1 MEDIKY
7 KGLYKDHWF
16 FGPILKHKKF
26 YIRVMWASAFINVF
40 ALVSAFYVMIVY
52 DRIIPNNATES
63 LIVLTVG
70 VLAIVVFDFAMK
82 VLRGLYTDKASSLVD
97 IEVSENL
104 FDRISRN
111 EQLIGQKTGAIA
123 SVVKE
128 FDSLKEFIA
137 SASFVAFVDLPFIF
151 LFLFVLYSIGGF
163 VAAVP
168 ALIVVV
174 VITMGLLI
182 QPIIQKLTF
191 NASQDGQSKQSVIV
205 EVLSGMETL
214 KTLPGIGIL
223 RDRWVK
229 SVESQGVTTAKSK
242 FWSQLTSNFT
252 QSGQQ
257 LSQVGIIVYGVFLIA
272 EGDLT
277 MGSLIACVI
286 LSGRTLAPL
295 GQVSSL
301 LGRYNQAI
309 TSYENF
315 GQLMQQPVTEMSRE
329 HQIRVD
335 KVTGALTIKN
345 VSLTYPGMK
354 EATVRQLNLNIK
366 AGEKVAIVGKI
377 GSGKTSLLRLI
388 AGLLQATEG
397 SIKIDQTDI
406 THMHGDDLRKH
417 VGVVMQMPMLFS
429 GTLKENLLM
438 GNPDA
443 TDEEVLYAARVAGVD
458 EIASNLPDGYETVLQ
473 ENGQQLSGGQRQAV
487 CIARCFVGN
496 PQIVIMDE
504 PSSAMDNNSESQ
516 LLLDI
521 QSRIVDKTFILITH
535 RGTLLSL
542 VDRVMV
548 FDSGRIVADGPK
560 DEILKAMQTP
570 PTKKAATPTVKKKKQ
585 EKPVKAL
592 SEDASGVAEKAQA
605 LAGKLEK
612 SSTVQNYSFESAV
625 FDMHDS
631 TGKRVGGADDVTG
644 TFAIDTAIGAGIAT
658 FRSTTPFF
666 GDVWTVHDAIMTITG
681 KTTATINMLFDWGS
695 NSDIGVVLNL
705 DIDRDTAGNIKSF
718 TTIAGDGM
726 DNGPFSG
733 FSATFSGSTTLLI
746 TDKTQKKPVDGKGG
760 KS

>member
-1 MEDIKY
+1 MEHIKY

-16 FGPILKHKKF
+16 FGAIIKNKKF

-63 LIVLTVG
+63 LIVLTIG
-70 VLAIVVFDFAMK
+70 VLAVVAFDFAMK

-97 IEVSENL
+97 IEVSEKL

-123 SVVKE
+123 SVIKE
-128 FDSLKEFIA
+128 FDHLKEFIA

-151 LFLFVLYSIGGF
+151 LFLWVLYSIGGF

-174 VITMGLLI
+174 VIIAGLLI

-191 NASQDGQSKQSVIV
+191 NASKDGQSKQSVIV

-223 RDRWVK
+223 RDRWIK
-229 SVESQGVTTAKSK
+229 SVESQGVTSAKSK

-257 LSQVGIIVYGVFLIA
+257 LSQVGIIVYGVYLIA

-295 GQVSSL
+295 GQVSNL

-315 GQLMQQPVTEMSRE
+315 GQLMQQPVSEMSKE

-354 EATVRQLNLNIK
+354 EATVKQLNLDIK
-366 AGEKVAIVGKI
+366 AGEKIAIVGKI

-388 AGLLQATEG
+388 AGLLQPTEG

-443 TDEEVLYAARVAGVD
+443 TDEEVIYAARVAGVD
-458 EIASNLPDGYETVLQ
+458 EIASNLPDGYETVLA
-473 ENGQQLSGGQRQAV
+473 EGGQQLSGGQRQAV
-487 CIARCFVGN
+487 CIARAFVGN

-504 PSSAMDNNSESQ
+504 PSSAMDNNSEAQ

-560 DEILKAMQTP
+560 DKVLEAMQAP
-570 PTKKAATPTVKKKKQ
+570 SKKKTQ
-585 EKPVKAL
+585 DKP
-592 SEDASGVAEKAQA
+592 AENE
-605 LAGKLEK
+605 GG
-612 SSTVQNYSFESAV
+612 ES
-625 FDMHDS
+625 
-631 TGKRVGGADDVTG
+631 
-644 TFAIDTAIGAGIAT
+644 
-658 FRSTTPFF
+658 
-666 GDVWTVHDAIMTITG
+666 
-681 KTTATINMLFDWGS
+681 
-695 NSDIGVVLNL
+695 
-705 DIDRDTAGNIKSF
+705 
-718 TTIAGDGM
+718 
-726 DNGPFSG
+726 
-733 FSATFSGSTTLLI
+733 
-746 TDKTQKKPVDGKGG
+746 
-760 KS
+760 

>member
-1 MEDIKY
+1 MEEIKY

-174 VITMGLLI
+174 VIIMGLLI

-191 NASQDGQSKQSVIV
+191 NASKDGQSKQSVIV

-257 LSQVGIIVYGVFLIA
+257 LSQVGIIVYGVYLIA

-354 EATVRQLNLNIK
+354 EPTVRQLNLDIK

-388 AGLLQATEG
+388 AGLLQASEG
-397 SIKIDQTDI
+397 SVKIDQTDI

-443 TDEEVLYAARVAGVD
+443 TDDEVLYAAKVAGVD

-496 PQIVIMDE
+496 PQIIIMDE
-504 PSSAMDNNSESQ
+504 PSSAMDNSSESQ

-570 PTKKAATPTVKKKKQ
+570 TKKSAPSKKEAPKKTQ
-585 EKPVKAL
+585 VNSQQVAKKTKELVEKMAI
-592 SEDASGVAEKAQA
+592 SA
-605 LAGKLEK
+605 
-612 SSTVQNYSFESAV
+612 TVQNYSFENVV

-631 TGKRVGGADDVTG
+631 TGKRVGGAKDVTG
-644 TFAIDTAIGAGIAT
+644 TFVIDTAISTGVAT
-658 FRSTTPFF
+658 FASETPFF
-666 GDVWTVHDAIMTITG
+666 GDAWTVHDAIMTITG

-695 NSDIGVVLNL
+695 NSNIAVVLHL
-705 DIDRDTAGNIKSF
+705 DIIRDTNGDIASF
-718 TTIAGDGM
+718 TSIAGSGM
-726 DNGPFSG
+726 DNGPFTG
-733 FSATFSGSTTLLI
+733 FNATFSGYTTLL
-746 TDKTQKKPVDGKGG
+746 TTESSANKTQKKSMDDKGG

>member
-1 MEDIKY
+1 MEEIKY

-70 VLAIVVFDFAMK
+70 VLAIVAFDFAMK

-174 VITMGLLI
+174 VIVMGLLI

-191 NASQDGQSKQSVIV
+191 NASKDGQSKQSVIV

-354 EATVRQLNLNIK
+354 EPTVRQLNLDIK

-388 AGLLQATEG
+388 AGLLQASEG
-397 SIKIDQTDI
+397 SVKIDQTDI
-406 THMHGDDLRKH
+406 SHMHGDDLRKH

-443 TDEEVLYAARVAGVD
+443 TDDEVLYAAKVAGVD

-496 PQIVIMDE
+496 PQIIIMDE
-504 PSSAMDNNSESQ
+504 PSSAMDNGSESQ

-570 PTKKAATPTVKKKKQ
+570 TKKKAPSKKEAPKKTQVNPEEVVKKT
-585 EKPVKAL
+585 KAL
-592 SEDASGVAEKAQA
+592 VDKMAISK
-605 LAGKLEK
+605 
-612 SSTVQNYSFESAV
+612 TVQNYSFENVV

-631 TGKRVGGADDVTG
+631 TGKRVGGAEDVTG
-644 TFAIDTAIGAGIAT
+644 TFVIDTAISTGVAT
-658 FRSTTPFF
+658 FASVTPFF
-666 GDVWTVHDAIMTITG
+666 GDAWTVHDAIMTITG

-695 NSDIGVVLNL
+695 NSNIAVVLHLDIGRDANG
-705 DIDRDTAGNIKSF
+705 DIASF
-718 TTIAGDGM
+718 TSIAGSGM
-726 DNGPFSG
+726 DNGPFAG
-733 FSATFSGSTTLLI
+733 FNATFSGFTTLL
-746 TDKTQKKPVDGKGG
+746 TTEAGAKKTQNKSVDDKGG